1 MDSFRRYDIANRKQD
16 KFITCFFLEVFK
28 IDQESNAVAFL
39 GSLAFGGQSW
49 LSRLRTLAKALEC
62 SCLFLLLSGFGR
74 NSNNE

>member
-1 MDSFRRYDIANRKQD
+1 MCEGLHIIFSDN
-16 KFITCFFLEVFK
+16 T
-28 IDQESNAVAFL
+28 DQESNAVAFL